1 MKTYAAT
8 DVARDLAGDSMKNPE
23 VWILRQIRAGRIPA
37 FKVGREWR
45 MTEADVQAA
54 IDSLRNPQLRRTE
67 PTLTVVGRPSA
78 LSMRRRQRVAQ

>member
-45 MTEADVQAA
+45 MTDADVQAA
-54 IDSLRNPQLRRTE
+54 IESLRNPKPRVE
-67 PTLTVVGRPSA
+67 PVRLTSVGRPSS
-78 LSMRRRQRVAQ
+78 LSLRRRQRVAQ